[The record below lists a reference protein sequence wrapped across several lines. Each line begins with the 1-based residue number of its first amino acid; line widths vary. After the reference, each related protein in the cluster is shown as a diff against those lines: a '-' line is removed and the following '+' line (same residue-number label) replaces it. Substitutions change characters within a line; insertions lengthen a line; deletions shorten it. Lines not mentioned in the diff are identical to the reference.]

1 MWIIRIAKKKQGHPS
16 HLTPRADREYTVL
29 CMASRPSGQ
38 TWPISG
44 PNGICGSGGT
54 RMKSCMKFCS
64 LKHTH
69 VFDCCRD
76 LDVVVDALDKS
87 ISTPEVMLGIDWDE
101 SKHEFRLF
109 YNCSRSSISRVE
121 AVSQCSKESS
131 GIASAQQCCQSAVV
145 ELLFGLTLID
155 MTWPPC
161 GHRSPVMLDFN
172 FKLCGSEKTQ
182 TQPWIDRGLLLFTSG
197 GVNLMVDKWWKHGS
211 NTHQEGLLS
220 FKDSAWTGSLP
231 CDSCGPTAP

>member
-1 MWIIRIAKKKQGHPS
+1 MPQSVTVRSSPAWVCQVAMWIIRIKKKQGHPS
-16 HLTPRADREYTVL
+16 HLTPRADGEYTVL

-44 PNGICGSGGT
+44 PNGICGSSGT
-54 RMKSCMKFCS
+54 TMKSCMKFCS

-76 LDVVVDALDKS
+76 LGVVDALDMS

-121 AVSQCSKESS
+121 AVSRCLKESS
-131 GIASAQQCCQSAVV
+131 GIASAQQCFQSAVV
-145 ELLFGLTLID
+145 ELLFGLTLIE

-161 GHRSPVMLDFN
+161 GFARWCWISISSSVVQR
-172 FKLCGSEKTQ
+172 KLKLSLESIEDCCCL
-182 TQPWIDRGLLLFTSG
+182 PL
-197 GVNLMVDKWWKHGS
+197 
-211 NTHQEGLLS
+211 EG
-220 FKDSAWTGSLP
+220 
-231 CDSCGPTAP
+231 